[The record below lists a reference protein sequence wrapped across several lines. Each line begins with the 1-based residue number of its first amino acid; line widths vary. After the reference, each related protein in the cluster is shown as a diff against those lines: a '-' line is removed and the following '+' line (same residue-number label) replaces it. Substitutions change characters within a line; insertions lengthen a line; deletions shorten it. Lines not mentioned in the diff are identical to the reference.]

1 MDTSAV
7 NLGSKRRRVE
17 KKTTRR
23 TTRTLSEQ
31 DGIYSAEKFS
41 DSFCISHVVNLLI
54 KGEYVVHVCDHMG

>member
-7 NLGSKRRRVE
+7 NSGSKRRRV
-17 KKTTRR
+17 KKIATRG

-54 KGEYVVHVCDHMG
+54 KGEYVVHVFDLMR